1 MDGLSSLYNKVKQFS
16 SDHKMVNEFYFARN
30 EEELRNREFNYRTI
44 VLMPTEGNISRDLNS
59 PIYTIDFA
67 LIVLDKAIYGDDAN
81 AVNVIEENIFV
92 IGQLQDYLI
101 KEYYNVDFE
110 NIYIMTMNDENY
122 TVSSAIADF
131 SVHLARKPYVI
142 DTNN

>member
-1 MDGLSSLYNKVKQFS
+1 M
-16 SDHKMVNEFYFARN
+16 
-30 EEELRNREFNYRTI
+30 
-44 VLMPTEGNISRDLNS
+44 
-59 PIYTIDFA
+59 
-67 LIVLDKAIYGDDAN
+67 IVLDKAIYGDDAN

-101 KEYYNVDFE
+101 KEDYSVDFE
-110 NIYIMTMNDENY
+110 NIDIMTMNDENY

-131 SVHLARKPYVI
+131 SVQLARKPYVM

>member
-59 PIYTIDFA
+59 PIYTID
-67 LIVLDKAIYGDDAN
+67 
-81 AVNVIEENIFV
+81 
-92 IGQLQDYLI
+92 
-101 KEYYNVDFE
+101 
-110 NIYIMTMNDENY
+110 
-122 TVSSAIADF
+122 
-131 SVHLARKPYVI
+131 
-142 DTNN
+142 

>member
-1 MDGLSSLYNKVKQFS
+1 MDGLSSLYNKVKEFAS
-16 SDHKMVNEFYFARN
+16 GHKMVNEFYFARN
-30 EEELRNREFNYRTI
+30 EQELRNKDFNYRTI

-67 LIVLDKAIYGDDAN
+67 LIVLDKAIYDNDAN

-101 KEYYNVDFE
+101 KEDYNVDFE
-110 NIYIMTMNDENY
+110 NIDIMTMNDENY

-131 SVHLARKPYVI
+131 SVQLARKPYVM